1 MATEAKTHY
10 KKLFNPDYLGAY
22 SLDPGQELVLTIASV
37 ATEKVK
43 NADGREDVCMV
54 AKFKENVKPMIL
66 NKTNAKTIAKVFQ
79 TPFIEDWAG
88 KQIQVYAEKVKAFGD
103 VVEALRVRPFYPKN
117 SRLEKL
123 RAEIRKAIPA
133 YNGTDKPEILER
145 LKLQY
150 ETGTETEQTL
160 SEALKKLNS

>member
-1 MATEAKTHY
+1 MTPTKTHY

-22 SLDPGQELVLTIASV
+22 SLDPGQELILTIKTVIS
-37 ATEKVK
+37 EKVK
-43 NADGREDVCMV
+43 NADGREDDCIV

-66 NKTNAKTIAKVFQ
+66 NKTNAKIIAKVLQ
-79 TPFIEDWAG
+79 TPYIEDWAG
-88 KQIQVYAEKVKAFGD
+88 KQIQIYADKVKAFGD

-133 YNGTDKPEILER
+133 YNGTDKAIILEQ
-145 LKLQY
+145 LKEQHEL
-150 ETGTETEQTL
+150 GTETEQTL
-160 SEALKKLNS
+160 TEALEKLNS